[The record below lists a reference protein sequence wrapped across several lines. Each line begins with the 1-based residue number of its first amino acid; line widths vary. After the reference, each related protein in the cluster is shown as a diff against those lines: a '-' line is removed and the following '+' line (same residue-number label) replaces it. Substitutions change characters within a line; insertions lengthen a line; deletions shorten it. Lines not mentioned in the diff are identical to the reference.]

1 MYTIYSSIHKRTSNN
16 NLFFFVNIVL
26 ENGIRAREVYPRLV
40 DEILNTEQ
48 QQTYHRISR
57 L

>member
-1 MYTIYSSIHKRTSNN
+1 MKRTSNN
-16 NLFFFVNIVL
+16 NFFFTNIVL
-26 ENGIRAREVYPRLV
+26 ENVIRDREVYPRLI

-48 QQTYHRISR
+48 QQTYHIISR

>member
-1 MYTIYSSIHKRTSNN
+1 MKRISNN
-16 NLFFFVNIVL
+16 SFSFFFANIVL
-26 ENGIRAREVYPRLV
+26 ENIIRARDVYPRLI
-40 DEILNTEQ
+40 DEILNTEE